1 MTFGVEEFSQSM
13 QPPSRDA
20 KPEDIDV
27 AALGRALWRA
37 KTWIISLSILAG
49 LVTFVGLSMVRPLYT
64 SEARILIENDVSPF
78 TRTATDQG
86 RDQLQVLDEQAVQSQ
101 VQVITSRDLVLEV
114 VRSLDLTNNPEFA
127 KDAGVSYFQR
137 LLNRFGLGRGSPKS
151 EQEKAADAFLEHL
164 SVYALNK
171 SSVIAVDY
179 TSGDSDLAAKA
190 ANRLADVY
198 IEWQRTAKVDQTKDA
213 TLWLNNQIE
222 ELRKKTAESESAVE
236 QFRSSQGLFEGSN
249 KVTLNAQQL
258 SELNSQLI
266 LAKAQQSEAEARAR
280 LIKQMLDTKGDID
293 ATPEV
298 LKSELIGRLI
308 EQRVQVQRQI
318 AELSATLLPSHPRM
332 KQLNAEL
339 ADVRT
344 QTRAEVSK
352 IVKGLENEAQVAG
365 ARETSLRNSLN
376 EAKSHSAGQGDAEIK
391 LRALERE
398 AKANR
403 DLLESYLARYQ
414 DASARHEMGA
424 VPANAS
430 IVSRAH
436 ASTTPSFPKRV
447 QLTLLVMAATML
459 LSLAY
464 VLSRELIGAGAKPL
478 RSRKAAKSEGDE
490 PEPITIRAASATPER
505 EAAPPIYQSRRRT
518 QDSGRRAQD
527 RAEADIMTD
536 EGPIRPPTR
545 RRATDRLNL
554 DKTEDAPMRD
564 IGRIARSLTSTTT
577 PAPPQDNF
585 IERLR
590 RIQLSTPNTPPAEMK
605 PAPVQPAAATP
616 TRPDEETATQPKE
629 ATEAQPNDLRRY
641 LQQRAASSKP
651 DLSDLP
657 PRPADREPQTR
668 GGRVAPVVCSL
679 DALVNQIFAEH
690 ISNKQRLV
698 LIAATSPKANA
709 APTTIEIARLLAA
722 NAERAVLVDLT
733 RGSTAISGPL
743 GVPRAPGFSDLLAG
757 SAGFEEVV
765 RVDAK
770 SALQVIV
777 AGTAKPKSDG
787 NEAERSVR
795 IFSALAQAYDLVV
808 LYGDQES
815 VARFQAA
822 LQGRLAMAIAVL
834 AGGGDLTTAMTSIAE
849 LTAFGAP
856 VFPYDKSADEERP
869 GIFGRIAAS

>member
-1 MTFGVEEFSQSM
+1 M
-13 QPPSRDA
+13 QPPSRDT

-37 KTWIISLSILAG
+37 KTWIISLAILAG
-49 LVTFVGLSMVRPLYT
+49 LATFVGLSMVRPLYT
-64 SEARILIENDVSPF
+64 SEARILIENDTSPF

-114 VRSLDLTNNPEFA
+114 VRSLDLVNNPEFA
-127 KDAGVSYFQR
+127 KDAGVGYFQR
-137 LLNRFGLGRGSPKS
+137 LLSRLGLGRGSPKS

-198 IEWQRTAKVDQTKDA
+198 IEWQRTAKIDQTKDA

-222 ELRKKTAESESAVE
+222 ELRKKTAESETAVE
-236 QFRSSQGLFEGSN
+236 QFRASQGLYQGSN
-249 KVTLNAQQL
+249 NITLGAQQL

-280 LIKQMLDTKGDID
+280 LIKKMLDAKGDID

-339 ADVRT
+339 ADIRV
-344 QTRAEVSK
+344 QTRDEATK
-352 IVKGLENEAQVAG
+352 IVKGLENEAEVAR
-365 ARETSLRNSLN
+365 ARETSLRNGLD
-376 EAKSHSAGQGDAEIK
+376 EAKSQSAGQGDAEIK

-424 VPANAS
+424 VPADAS

-447 QLTLLVMAATML
+447 QITLLVMAAAVL
-459 LSLAY
+459 LALAY
-464 VLSRELIGAGAKPL
+464 VLSRELIGGTGAKPL
-478 RSRKAAKSEGDE
+478 RSRSAARSPTEREE
-490 PEPITIRAASATPER
+490 PEPITIRPARAIVER
-505 EAAPPIYQSRRRT
+505 EAAAPTYRPR
-518 QDSGRRAQD
+518 RRAQD
-527 RAEADIMTD
+527 RVQDADIMTD
-536 EGPIRPPTR
+536 EGPIKPPER
-545 RRATDRLNL
+545 RRASDRPSMPNL
-554 DKTEDAPMRD
+554 ERTEEAPMRD
-564 IGRIARSLTSTTT
+564 IGRIARSLTSTT

-590 RIQLSTPNTPPAEMK
+590 RIQLSTPNTPPAEKK
-605 PAPVQPAAATP
+605 PAPEQQAAAAPAAI
-616 TRPDEETATQPKE
+616 TAPVE
-629 ATEAQPNDLRRY
+629 PPSGQPNDLRRY
-641 LQQRAASSKP
+641 LQQRAAGPKAE
-651 DLSDLP
+651 LKDLP
-657 PRPADREPQTR
+657 PRSAERDDRLQ
-668 GGRVAPVVCSL
+668 GGRVEPVVRSL

-690 ISNKQRLV
+690 VSNKRRLV
-698 LIAATSPKANA
+698 LIAATSPKVSA
-709 APTTIEIARLLAA
+709 APTAIEIARLLAA

-733 RGSTAISGPL
+733 GGSTAISSPL
-743 GVPRAPGFSDLLAG
+743 SLPRAPGFADLLAG
-757 SAGFEEVV
+757 SAGFEDVV
-765 RVDAK
+765 RVDTK

-777 AGTAKPKSDG
+777 AGDAKAKSDG
-787 NEAERSVR
+787 NEAERGGR
-795 IFSALAQAYDLVV
+795 IFAALSQAYDLVV
-808 LYGDQES
+808 LYGDQENVS
-815 VARFQAA
+815 KFQAA
-822 LQGRLAMAIAVL
+822 LLGRLAMVIAVL
-834 AGGGDLTTAMTSIAE
+834 AGGGDAKTAMNLLAE
-849 LTAFGAP
+849 LTEFGAP
-856 VFPYDKSADEERP
+856 VFPYDKAAADDRP
-869 GIFGRIAAS
+869 GIFGRATAY

>member
-1 MTFGVEEFSQSM
+1 M
-13 QPPSRDA
+13 QPTSRDA

-37 KTWIISLSILAG
+37 KAWIVSLSILAG

-64 SEARILIENDVSPF
+64 SEARVLIENDTSPF

-127 KDAGVSYFQR
+127 KDAGVSYLQR

-171 SSVIAVDY
+171 SSVIAIDY
-179 TSGDSDLAAKA
+179 TSGDRDLAAKA

-198 IEWQRTAKVDQTKDA
+198 IEWQRTAKVDETKDA

-222 ELRKKTAESESAVE
+222 DLRKKTAESETAVE
-236 QFRSSQGLFEGSN
+236 QFRASQGLYQGSN
-249 KVTLNAQQL
+249 NVTLGAQQL

-280 LIKQMLDTKGDID
+280 LIKQMLEAKGDID

-298 LKSELIGRLI
+298 LKSELISRLI

-318 AELSATLLPSHPRM
+318 AELSATLMPSHPRM

-344 QTRAEVSK
+344 QIRAEVSK
-352 IVKGLENEAQVAG
+352 VVKGLENEAQVAG

-376 EAKSHSAGQGDAEIK
+376 EAKSQSSGQGDAEIK

-414 DASARHEMGA
+414 DASARHEMGS
-424 VPANAS
+424 VPANAT

-447 QLTLLVMAATML
+447 QMTLLVMAAMAL
-459 LSLAY
+459 LALAY
-464 VLSRELIGAGAKPL
+464 VLARELIGGTSTRPVQSKPAYKP
-478 RSRKAAKSEGDE
+478 SGEISEPDS
-490 PEPITIRAASATPER
+490 ITIRPTRPMPER
-505 EAAPPIYQSRRRT
+505 EVTAAAYRRR
-518 QDSGRRAQD
+518 RRATD
-527 RAEADIMTD
+527 PAAAADIMTD
-536 EGPIRPPTR
+536 EGPIKPPEQ
-545 RRATDRLNL
+545 RRAG
-554 DKTEDAPMRD
+554 DKPTEHRPEDSPMRD
-564 IGRIARSLTSTTT
+564 IRQIARSLTSTT
-577 PAPPQDNF
+577 PELPQDNF

-590 RIQLSTPNTPPAEMK
+590 RIQLSTPNTPPLPSKPVETSPAET
-605 PAPVQPAAATP
+605 VAATP
-616 TRPDEETATQPKE
+616 VSAPAPRAEVAIGG
-629 ATEAQPNDLRRY
+629 QPNDLRRY
-641 LQQRAASSKP
+641 LQQRASKP
-651 DLSDLP
+651 KPDVKDLP
-657 PRPADREPQTR
+657 PRPLPSREPAR
-668 GGRVAPVVCSL
+668 GGRVAPVVKSL

-690 ISNKQRLV
+690 DCNKQRLV
-698 LIAATSPKANA
+698 LIAAASPKTNA
-709 APTTIEIARLLAA
+709 APTAIALARLLAA
-722 NAERAVLVDLT
+722 DAERAVLVDLT
-733 RGSTAISGPL
+733 PASTAISGPL
-743 GVPRAPGFSDLLAG
+743 GLARAPGFADLLAG
-757 SAGFEEVV
+757 SAGFEDVV
-765 RVDAK
+765 CLDGK
-770 SALQVIV
+770 SSLQVIV
-777 AGTAKPKSDG
+777 AGNAVKSDDK
-787 NEAERSVR
+787 NPERMAR

-808 LYGDQES
+808 LYGDTES
-815 VARFQAA
+815 AAKFQTS
-822 LQGRLAMAIAVL
+822 LQGRLAMVIAVL
-834 AGGGDLTTAMTSIAE
+834 AGGGDPTVAMTAISE
-849 LTAFGAP
+849 LTNFGAP
-856 VFPYDKSADEERP
+856 VFPYDKSAADDRP
-869 GIFGRIAAS
+869 GIFGRTAAL